1 MAAANT
7 ESRPRLRI
15 RLPGRAGT
23 RQRLEE
29 GGNPE
34 GGFRPHLGSLAFLAP
49 GAIWLLA
56 ITVYPL
62 VATARNSFY
71 DGTATNFVGLR
82 NYSDIFSTASIL
94 VTFRNNVIWVLVFPF
109 LVTFVGLVYGV
120 LAERIRWSTAFKTII
135 FMPIVFSAT
144 SSALVW
150 RTIFDLDPHIGI
162 VNATVQTASDL
173 VNPPGLYPIDS
184 SAGQTVNALASTGVG
199 PGPGGTLQGTSTVS
213 AGDVQTLGLIGINPA
228 TLKLAGAQTAF
239 VPSPSPGAV
248 TGLVW
253 RDFSATSPDARGQVL
268 PDEVGFPGLRLTL
281 TRSDGSSAGTAITDS
296 RGNFRFDGVGSGKF
310 LVQIDARN
318 FRSGFTGI
326 FWLGTQSL
334 TPTSSLNQTARA
346 LLSVPLV
353 DVSMI
358 IAYLWIWAGFAMVV
372 IGAGLA
378 TLDREVLEAAKMDGA
393 GEWQTFRR
401 MTMPMLAPVLIV
413 VLVTMLINVLKIFD
427 IILNMAPGSS
437 QGDANTLALAMY
449 NYGFTGLGNWGLAS
463 ALAVILFILVVPA
476 IVINLRRI
484 RG

>member
-1 MAAANT
+1 MAAVNT
-7 ESRPRLRI
+7 ETVP
-15 RLPGRAGT
+15 RAG
-23 RQRLEE
+23 RRAAVSVNE
-29 GGNPE
+29 GGNP
-34 GGFRPHLGSLAFLAP
+34 GGGWLDHLGSLAFLAP
-49 GAIWLLA
+49 GAVFLLA

-71 DGTATNFVGLR
+71 DATATNYVGFN
-82 NYSDIFSTASIL
+82 NYKEIFSTSSIL

-109 LVTFVGLVYGV
+109 LVTFIGLVYGV
-120 LAERIRWSTAFKTII
+120 LSERIRWSTAFKTII

-144 SSALVW
+144 ASALVW

-162 VNATVQTASDL
+162 VNAAIQTASDW
-173 VNPPGLYPIDS
+173 VNPPGFYPVDTS
-184 SAGQTVNALASTGVG
+184 TGQTVSSLAATGVS
-199 PGPGGTLQGTSTVS
+199 PGPKDSLQSSSTVS
-213 AGDVQTLGLIGINPA
+213 AGSTVELGLIGIAPA
-228 TLKLAGAQTAF
+228 TLQLTGSQTAV
-239 VPSPSPGAV
+239 VPAQSPGAV

-253 RDFSATSPDARGQVL
+253 RDFSPTNPTAKGQVL
-268 PDEVGFPGLRLTL
+268 PDELGFAGVKLTL
-281 TRSDGSSAGTAITDS
+281 LRSDGSSAGTAVTDAH
-296 RGNFRFDGVGSGKF
+296 GDFKFAGVGSGDYT
-310 LVQIDARN
+310 VQIDASN
-318 FRSGFTGI
+318 FSSGFTGV

-334 TPTSSLNQTARA
+334 TPTSTLNQTAQA

-353 DVSMI
+353 DISMI
-358 IAYLWIWAGFAMVV
+358 LAYLWIWAGFAMVV

-378 TLDREVLEAAKMDGA
+378 SMDREVLEAARMDGA

-449 NYGFTGLGNWGLAS
+449 NFGFTGLGNWGLAS
-463 ALAVILFILVVPA
+463 ALAVILFILVIPA
-476 IVINLRRI
+476 IVLNLRRI

>member
-1 MAAANT
+1 V
-7 ESRPRLRI
+7 
-15 RLPGRAGT
+15 GRDP
-23 RQRLEE
+23 Q
-29 GGNPE
+29 GGW
-34 GGFRPHLGSLAFLAP
+34 RDHLGSLAFLAP
-49 GAIWLLA
+49 GAVWLVA

-71 DGTATNFVGLR
+71 DATATNYVGLA
-82 NYSDIFSTASIL
+82 NYQDIFSTASIL

-120 LAERIRWSTAFKTII
+120 LSERIRWSTAFKTII

-144 SSALVW
+144 ASALVW
-150 RTIFDLDPHIGI
+150 RTIFDLDPHIGV
-162 VNATVQTASDL
+162 VNAAVQTASDW
-173 VNPPGLYPIDS
+173 VSPPGLYPVDT
-184 SAGQTVNALASTGVG
+184 SAGQTVAGLAATGVS
-199 PGPGGTLQGTSTVS
+199 PGPSGSLQGSSTVA
-213 AGDVQTLGLIGINPA
+213 AGDSVELGLIGVNPN
-228 TLKLAGAQTAF
+228 TLKLAGAQNAV
-239 VPSPSPGAV
+239 VPTSAPGSV

-253 RDFSATSPDARGQVL
+253 RDFSASDPTARGQVL

-281 TRSDGSSAGTAITDS
+281 ARADGSSAGTATTDAH
-296 RGNFRFDGVGSGKF
+296 GDFRFDSVGSGSYT
-310 LVQIDARN
+310 VQIDAHN
-318 FRSGFTGI
+318 FQSGFTGV

-346 LLSVPLV
+346 LLSLPLV
-353 DVSMI
+353 DLSMI

-372 IGAGLA
+372 IGSGLA
-378 TLDREVLEAAKMDGA
+378 SLDREVLEAARMDGA

-449 NYGFTGLGNWGLAS
+449 NFGFTGLGNWGLAS

-484 RG
+484 KG

>member
-7 ESRPRLRI
+7 ESGPRLRI
-15 RLPGRAGT
+15 RLRGRSGT
-23 RQRLEE
+23 RLGE
-29 GGNPE
+29 GGDPSR
-34 GGFRPHLGSLAFLAP
+34 GWRPHLGSLAFLAP

-71 DGTATNFVGLR
+71 DGSATNFVGLH
-82 NYSDIFSTASIL
+82 NYSEIFSTASIL
-94 VTFRNNVIWVLVFPF
+94 VTFRNNVIWVLLFPF

-144 SSALVW
+144 ASALVW
-150 RTIFDLDPHIGI
+150 RTVFDLDPHIGI
-162 VNATVQTASDL
+162 VNAAIQTASDW
-173 VNPPGLYPIDS
+173 VSPPGLYPVDTG
-184 SAGQTVNALASTGVG
+184 AGKTVAALASTGV
-199 PGPGGTLQGTSTVS
+199 S
-213 AGDVQTLGLIGINPA
+213 AGPAGSLQSSSTAAAGDAVELGLIGINPT
-228 TLKLAGAQTAF
+228 TLQLAGAQAAV
-239 VPSPSPGAV
+239 VPASPPGSV
-248 TGLVW
+248 SGLIW
-253 RDFSATSPDARGQVL
+253 RDFSPLNPTVRGQVL
-268 PDEVGFPGLRLTL
+268 PDEVGFPGLHLTL
-281 TRSDGSSAGTAITDS
+281 VRSDGSSAGSTTTDAH
-296 RGNFRFDGVGSGKF
+296 GDFRFGGVGSGNY
-310 LVQIDARN
+310 LVQIDASN

-334 TPTSSLNQTARA
+334 TPTSGLNQTAQA
-346 LLSVPLV
+346 VLSVPLV
-353 DVSMI
+353 DMSMI

-378 TLDREVLEAAKMDGA
+378 TLDREVLEAARMDGA

-401 MTMPMLAPVLIV
+401 MTMPMLTPVLIV

-449 NYGFTGLGNWGLAS
+449 NFGFTGLGNWGLAS

-476 IVINLRRI
+476 IVLNLRRI